1 MKISGLMCNI
11 CTGFGVG
18 GELQD
23 LFSRASSLLPPARS
37 TYRTRAVFGVSI
49 SLAQGFVH
57 GLVHLVLSPEV
68 ILHELF
74 AYEGFFADGADAR
87 TIFLKMNG
95 REMSLSVPQPG
106 KGTTA
111 QTALATTI
119 VESNNPS
126 LGDLCNGKRKA
137 YFFFSFTS

>member
-1 MKISGLMCNI
+1 MEYMYVCVGFVIQDILGVTFASKTYWTRGSG
-11 CTGFGVG
+11 F
-18 GELQD
+18 D
-23 LFSRASSLLPPARS
+23 
-37 TYRTRAVFGVSI
+37 

-87 TIFLKMNG
+87 TIFLKVNG

-126 LGDLCNGKRKA
+126 LGDLCNGKRKS
-137 YFFFSFTS
+137 YFFCH